1 MRQRAPNA
9 VEISAYVD
17 GTLSPRDVTAFE
29 SRMAED
35 AALRQRVDETR
46 QVVAMM
52 RAMPMRETP
61 RNYLITPSMV
71 TQARPSPAPRRA
83 PLFAMRLATS
93 LVALAFVV
101 TSGLTLLQSGMTPRM
116 AMAPSEAPQ
125 EALVEEFAASTVEVE
140 AEVAALEAP
149 APAEDEM
156 TLKAAEAEA
165 TPLAQGT
172 LTPEEALALEP
183 MPAEGEAAGMGGGAE
198 APVEAPAVPAEESGV
213 GGGPEEEEAD
223 ASLRSAPR
231 TETPETEAPAAPEAE
246 APAEEVAIAATE
258 IADTENAMAVAE
270 AEQGIAEEAQPLA
283 AMPPSPDGEINA
295 EEEAPGGVAALDMAD
310 DKASAR
316 TLETQDAESGE
327 MAREFRALSRPTARW
342 AIGLGV
348 ATALLAAITLW
359 MSRHRRG

>member
-71 TQARPSPAPRRA
+71 TQARPSPAPRRV

-172 LTPEEALALEP
+172 LTPEEELALAP
-183 MPAEGEAAGMGGGAE
+183 MPAEGEATGMGGGGE
-198 APVEAPAVPAEESGV
+198 EIVEAPAEPAEESGV
-213 GGGPEEEEAD
+213 GGGPEEEAD
-223 ASLRSAPR
+223 AAARSAPR

-246 APAEEVAIAATE
+246 APAEEAAIAVTE
-258 IADTENAMAVAE
+258 IADTEGAMAVAE

-295 EEEAPGGVAALDMAD
+295 EEEAPGGVAALDVAD

>member
-1 MRQRAPNA
+1 
-9 VEISAYVD
+9 
-17 GTLSPRDVTAFE
+17 
-29 SRMAED
+29 MAED

-52 RAMPMRETP
+52 RAMPLRETP

-71 TQARPSPAPRRA
+71 AETRPSPAPRRA

-101 TSGLTLLQSGMTPRM
+101 TSGLTLLQGGMTPQM
-116 AMAPSEAPQ
+116 ALAPGGAPQ
-125 EALVEEFAASTVEVE
+125 EALVEEFVASTVEVE

-149 APAEDEM
+149 APAEDALS
-156 TLKAAEAEA
+156 LKSTEAEA
-165 TPLAQGT
+165 TPVAAQGT
-172 LTPEEALALEP
+172 LTPEEELALAP
-183 MPAEGEAAGMGGGAE
+183 MPAEGEATGMGGGGE
-198 APVEAPAVPAEESGV
+198 EIVEAPAEPAEESGV
-213 GGGPEEEEAD
+213 GGGPEEEAD
-223 ASLRSAPR
+223 AAARSAPR

-258 IADTENAMAVAE
+258 IADTEGAMAVAE
-270 AEQGIAEEAQPLA
+270 AEEEVAEEVQPLA

-310 DKASAR
+310 DEASAR

-327 MAREFRALSRPTARW
+327 MARESRALSRPTARW

-359 MSRHRRG
+359 LSRRRPG

>member
-17 GTLSPRDVTAFE
+17 GMLSPRDVAAFE

-71 TQARPSPAPRRA
+71 TQARPSPAPRRV

-125 EALVEEFAASTVEVE
+125 EALVEEFVASTVEVE

-156 TLKAAEAEA
+156 TMKAAEAEA
-165 TPLAQGT
+165 TPLAQGM

-183 MPAEGEAAGMGGGAE
+183 MPAEGEATGMGGGVE

-231 TETPETEAPAAPEAE
+231 TETPEAE

-258 IADTENAMAVAE
+258 IADTEGAVAVAE
-270 AEQGIAEEAQPLA
+270 AEEEVAEEGQPLA
-283 AMPPSPDGEINA
+283 AMPPAPDGEMNA
-295 EEEAPGGVAALDMAD
+295 AEEAPGGVAALDVAD
-310 DKASAR
+310 
-316 TLETQDAESGE
+316 TFETQDAETGE
-327 MAREFRALSRPTARW
+327 MVRESQALSRPTARW